1 MAYTNLLVTDS
12 ETYNDAL
19 RKIPKSLLLSSGTM
33 KRPRG

>member
-1 MAYTNLLVTDS
+1 MTDS

-19 RKIPKSLLLSSGTM
+19 RKIPISLLLSSGMM